1 MNPDLPPN
9 AAWAANAFAPRK
21 KEPTIFITTKNGH
34 STFGTPA
41 PALPTPANTPP
52 AVAPPKRNNGTPFSM
67 AGSLYNQQA
76 TSSPA
81 PVLPTPANTPPAMAP
96 PKRNNGTPFS
106 MVGSPFNQQ
115 PTPSPA
121 PAPHVQTPYVPS
133 SFLPPTAAA
142 APIPYGNLP
151 PYTPST
157 TPSMLA
163 PTPPSFLPQVPSAPA
178 PAPTFPASSLFTFFQ
193 PPQVPS
199 AVAPPAP
206 APTFG
211 SAPFSFSFA
220 PPVQATAPAPN
231 PVAPSLFS
239 SASFVQPAPA
249 QTVPAP
255 MPLPPFFLPSY
266 AQQQPPSPLFSPV
279 SAPIQFCPH
288 RPAAPIPA
296 EPPSPEFY
304 FDSENQRITEEMDC
318 AVDYPI
324 EIYQSRLRLAL
335 IAYPYPWLLTAWH
348 ALCSSVGT
356 NVSRRLNS
364 QNLEH
369 RSQRKN
375 YYILLFS
382 ILYTINIAVSNVS
395 LGIMTI
401 PDHLVI
407 RSTIPIF
414 VLILSFLFR
423 LHTRPYSPLTI
434 LSLLPLT
441 LGVLLV
447 SHDSLTLTLDT
458 TILCLLGALLS
469 ACKTLSTNSLQTH
482 LSIPALT
489 IIRHVAPLAGIQATI
504 WSYMNGEIDEFL
516 VKQISSTSS
525 PLSTS
530 HSGILLILT
539 NGLVAFLLNWSSF
552 TTNKKAGALTM
563 AVLGNIKQVIS
574 IAISV
579 VIFRDANASFTG
591 VAHISGIILAL
602 GGGFLYSLVEVGTF
616 GNSKNNRFGPSKE
629 NLSENAEEDIGS
641 QKTVYML
648 HELKPRHFWEMKR

>member
-1 MNPDLPPN
+1 MNPDFPPN
-9 AAWAANAFAPRK
+9 AAWAANAFAPGK
-21 KEPTIFITTKNGH
+21 KGPTTSITTKNGH

-41 PALPTPANTPP
+41 PVFPTPANPPP

-67 AGSLYNQQA
+67 AGSL
-76 TSSPA
+76 
-81 PVLPTPANTPPAMAP
+81 
-96 PKRNNGTPFS
+96 FS
-106 MVGSPFNQQ
+106 Q
-115 PTPSPA
+115 PSTPSPA
-121 PAPHVQTPYVPS
+121 PAPHLPPPYVPS
-133 SFLPPTAAA
+133 SFLPPTAVA

-157 TPSMLA
+157 TPSALA
-163 PTPPSFLPQVPSAPA
+163 PTLPPFLPQVPSAPA
-178 PAPTFPASSLFTFFQ
+178 PAPTFPASSLFTFLQ

-206 APTFG
+206 APMFSST
-211 SAPFSFSFA
+211 PFSFSFA
-220 PPVQATAPAPN
+220 SPVPATAPAPN
-231 PVAPSLFS
+231 PVASNLFPSTVFG
-239 SASFVQPAPA
+239 QPAPA
-249 QTVPAP
+249 PAVPAP
-255 MPLPPFFLPSY
+255 MPLPPFFLPFY
-266 AQQQPPSPLFSPV
+266 AQQQPHSPFLSPV

-296 EPPSPEFY
+296 EPPSPEFF
-304 FDSENQRITEEMDC
+304 FDSENQRITEEMD
-318 AVDYPI
+318 
-324 EIYQSRLRLAL
+324 S
-335 IAYPYPWLLTAWH
+335 WH
-348 ALCSSVGT
+348 ALCSSMGT
-356 NVSRRLNS
+356 YVSRRLDS
-364 QNLEH
+364 QNFEY

-382 ILYTINIAVSNVS
+382 ILYTVNIAVSNVS

-414 VLILSFLFR
+414 VLILSLLFR
-423 LHTRPYSPLTI
+423 LHTKPYSPLTI

-489 IIRHVAPLAGIQATI
+489 IIHHVAPLAGIQATI

-530 HSGILLILT
+530 SSGILLILT

-574 IAISV
+574 IAISI

-591 VAHISGIILAL
+591 CAHIFGMILAL

-616 GNSKNNRFGPSKE
+616 GNSKNNTF
-629 NLSENAEEDIGS
+629 
-641 QKTVYML
+641 
-648 HELKPRHFWEMKR
+648 

>member
-1 MNPDLPPN
+1 MIRYTCSL
-9 AAWAANAFAPRK
+9 
-21 KEPTIFITTKNGH
+21 
-34 STFGTPA
+34 
-41 PALPTPANTPP
+41 NTPE
-52 AVAPPKRNNGTPFSM
+52 SH
-67 AGSLYNQQA
+67 L
-76 TSSPA
+76 
-81 PVLPTPANTPPAMAP
+81 
-96 PKRNNGTPFS
+96 
-106 MVGSPFNQQ
+106 
-115 PTPSPA
+115 
-121 PAPHVQTPYVPS
+121 
-133 SFLPPTAAA
+133 
-142 APIPYGNLP
+142 I
-151 PYTPST
+151 
-157 TPSMLA
+157 
-163 PTPPSFLPQVPSAPA
+163 
-178 PAPTFPASSLFTFFQ
+178 
-193 PPQVPS
+193 
-199 AVAPPAP
+199 
-206 APTFG
+206 
-211 SAPFSFSFA
+211 
-220 PPVQATAPAPN
+220 
-231 PVAPSLFS
+231 
-239 SASFVQPAPA
+239 
-249 QTVPAP
+249 
-255 MPLPPFFLPSY
+255 
-266 AQQQPPSPLFSPV
+266 
-279 SAPIQFCPH
+279 
-288 RPAAPIPA
+288 
-296 EPPSPEFY
+296 
-304 FDSENQRITEEMDC
+304 
-318 AVDYPI
+318 
-324 EIYQSRLRLAL
+324 IYLAL
-335 IAYPYPWLLTAWH
+335 NLLLTLLNKIVLCQYPYPWLLTAWH
-348 ALCSSVGT
+348 ALCSSMGT
-356 NVSRRLNS
+356 YVSRRLDS

-414 VLILSFLFR
+414 VLIISSLFR
-423 LHTRPYSPLTI
+423 LHTRTYSPLTI

-489 IIRHVAPLAGIQATI
+489 IIHHVAPLAGIQATI
-504 WSYMNGEIDEFL
+504 WSYMNGEIDEFP

-574 IAISV
+574 IAISI

-591 VAHISGIILAL
+591 FAHIFGIILAV

-616 GNSKNNRFGPSKE
+616 GDSMDNMFGPSKE
-629 NLSENAEEDIGS
+629 DLSENAEEDIGGR
-641 QKTVYML
+641 KTVYML
-648 HELKPRHFWEMKR
+648 HELKPRRFLEVKRWRIEVSRLTIICCGLVFTFSVLLFWVYFLLV